1 MSARY
6 RIRRRRRVWTVST
19 PAGRVVLTTAT
30 WSDAIAGV
38 DRRLAR
44 KRAALARTTQADY
57 ALARGK
63 DH

>member
-1 MSARY
+1 M
-6 RIRRRRRVWTVST
+6 ST